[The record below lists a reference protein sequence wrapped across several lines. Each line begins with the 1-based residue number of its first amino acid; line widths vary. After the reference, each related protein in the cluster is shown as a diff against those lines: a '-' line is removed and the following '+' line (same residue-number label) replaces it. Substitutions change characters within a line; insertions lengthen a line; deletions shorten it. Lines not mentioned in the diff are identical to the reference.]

1 MNCVI
6 DILSLINCN
15 KNFYQWIIKGL
26 KVTYHKDNQEIGRQL
41 KLIDFDNFENN
52 DFLVVNQFTV
62 HGINNRRPDVV
73 VFINGLPI
81 VVIELKNPADEDAD
95 IWSAYNQLQTYKN
108 DIPDIFN
115 TNIFVGY

>member
-1 MNCVI
+1 MI
-6 DILSLINCN
+6 
-15 KNFYQWIIKGL
+15 
-26 KVTYHKDNQEIGRQL
+26 
-41 KLIDFDNFENN
+41 
-52 DFLVVNQFTV
+52 LVVNQFTV

-115 TNIFVGY
+115 TNILLVISDGIQARIGSLTATQEYFMLANN